1 MRWLQSWL
9 RRTALALLIALL
21 ALATLTA
28 RAVER
33 GEAAMAE
40 SDAAFN
46 RGQVRDAAT
55 HARRAAVSYAPG
67 APHVRAAYER
77 LQAIGVGAEVAGE
90 PEVAMFAWRAMRSA
104 ALETRHVALTHHEEL
119 ERANREL
126 ARLEVAVQNPGTE
139 RELLREQKIAWQ
151 SLSRPVGVRLWWV
164 AVLGFGFVS
173 AAAGLTWV
181 MLRGVRP
188 DGALST
194 SAARWGG
201 LLTLI
206 GAACWTWAVVTA

>member
-1 MRWLQSWL
+1 MRWLQNWL
-9 RRTALALLIALL
+9 RRVALALLVLLL

-28 RAVER
+28 RAIER

-46 RGQVRDAAT
+46 RGQVREAAF

-77 LQAIGVGAEVAGE
+77 LAAIGVGAEVAGE
-90 PEVAMFAWRAMRSA
+90 PEVAIFAWRAMRSA
-104 ALETRHVALTHHEEL
+104 ALETRHVTLPQHEEL

-126 ARLEVAVQNPGTE
+126 ARLEVAAQNPSSK
-139 RELLREQKIAWQ
+139 REALHQQKIAWQ
-151 SLSRPVGVRLWWV
+151 TLTRPVQSRLGWV
-164 AVLGFGFVS
+164 ALLAFGFVS

-181 MLRGVRP
+181 MLKGVKP
-188 DGALST
+188 DGALSI
-194 SAARWGG
+194 AGARWGA
-201 LLTLI
+201 LLALI